1 MEGRPDLTLV
11 AGPIGNLGD
20 LTVRAR
26 ETLVDCPLWVVE
38 DTRVSARL
46 ASHLQVKP
54 SLTLLTDHSHPGQI
68 AKLVERISTEG
79 PAALLT
85 DAGTPG
91 ISDPGALL
99 VQQAIESGLSVDALP
114 GPSAVTLALSLS
126 GFFAQRF
133 AFLGFLPRKPGPAK
147 EVLSPFAQSS
157 LTLVLFEGPHRVI
170 KTLETAH
177 QALGPRRC
185 VICRELT
192 KLHQQ
197 VWRGNLASLP
207 TEKQIP
213 AKGEFTLVIEG
224 LRKGDLFEFESS
236 EEVE

>member
-1 MEGRPDLTLV
+1 MDSRSDLTLV

-20 LTVRAR
+20 LTIRAK
-26 ETLVDCPLWVVE
+26 ETLVSCPLWVVE
-38 DTRVSARL
+38 DSRVSSRL
-46 ASHLQVKP
+46 ASHLEVRP
-54 SLTLLTDHSHPGQI
+54 SLTLLTDHSHPSQI
-68 AKLVERISTEG
+68 TKLVERIGREG

-99 VQQAIESGLSVDALP
+99 VQEAIESGLKVDALP

-147 EVLSPFAQSS
+147 EVLSPFVDSS
-157 LTLVLFEGPHRVI
+157 LTLVLFEGPHRVL

-197 VWRGNLASLP
+197 VWRGTLDKLP
-207 TEKQIP
+207 TDKQVP

-224 LRKGDLFEFESS
+224 LRKGDLSSFESS

>member
-1 MEGRPDLTLV
+1 MDSRADLTLV
-11 AGPIGNLGD
+11 AGPIGNLRD
-20 LTVRAR
+20 LTLRAK
-26 ETLVDCPLWVVE
+26 EALESSPLWVVE
-38 DTRVSARL
+38 DSRVSSRL
-46 ASHLQVKP
+46 ASHLGVRP
-54 SLTLLTDHSHPGQI
+54 GMVLLTDHSREAQI
-68 AKLVERISTEG
+68 EKLVARIEAEG
-79 PAALLT
+79 PAVLLT

-99 VQQAIESGLSVDALP
+99 VQALVSAELRVDALP

-147 EVLSPFAQSS
+147 EVLAPFAESS
-157 LTLVLFEGPHRVI
+157 LTLVLFEGPHRVL
-170 KTLETAH
+170 KTLETAN

-197 VWRGNLASLP
+197 VWRGTLDQLP
-207 TEKQIP
+207 SQKAVP
-213 AKGEFTLVIEG
+213 PKGEFTLVIEG
-224 LRKGDLFEFESS
+224 LRRGDLFESEPS

>member
-1 MEGRPDLTLV
+1 MEGRADLTLV

-20 LTVRAR
+20 LTIRAK
-26 ETLVDCPLWVVE
+26 EALESSPLWVVE
-38 DTRVSARL
+38 DSRVSSRL
-46 ASHLQVKP
+46 AGHLGVRP
-54 SLTLLTDHSHPGQI
+54 AMALLTDHSHAAQI
-68 AKLVERISTEG
+68 EKLADRISADG
-79 PAALLT
+79 PAVLLT

-99 VQQAIESGLSVDALP
+99 VQTAINSGLKVDALP

-147 EVLSPFAQSS
+147 EVLAPFADSS
-157 LTLVLFEGPHRVI
+157 LTLVLFEGPHRVT
-170 KTLETAH
+170 KTLETACTV
-177 QALGPRRC
+177 LGPRRC

-197 VWRGNLASLP
+197 VWRGTLDQLP
-207 TEKQIP
+207 SPKVVP
-213 AKGEFTLVIEG
+213 PKGEFTLVIEG
-224 LRKGDLFEFESS
+224 LRRGDLFESEPS

>member
-1 MEGRPDLTLV
+1 MEGRADLTLV

-20 LTVRAR
+20 LTLRAK
-26 ETLVDCPLWVVE
+26 EALESSPLWVVE
-38 DTRVSARL
+38 DSRVSSRL
-46 ASHLQVKP
+46 ASHLGVRP
-54 SLTLLTDHSHPGQI
+54 SMALLTDHSHAAQI
-68 AKLVERISTEG
+68 EKLADRLSSDG
-79 PAALLT
+79 PAVLLT

-99 VQQAIESGLSVDALP
+99 VQAAINSGLKVDALP

-147 EVLSPFAQSS
+147 EVLSPFAESS
-157 LTLVLFEGPHRVI
+157 LTLVLFEGPHRVV
-170 KTLETAH
+170 KTLETAS
-177 QALGPRRC
+177 AVLGPRRC

-197 VWRGNLASLP
+197 VWRGTLDQLP
-207 TEKQIP
+207 SQKVVP
-213 AKGEFTLVIEG
+213 PKGEFTLVIEG
-224 LRKGDLFEFESS
+224 LRRGDLFESEPS